1 MFKHMFKSLTTNA
14 LNDDVNDSQKQL
26 PAKDDTIYKDLEKN
40 LNIFKSFY
48 NYPNNNDIVVR
59 KLIIGG
65 SNISASIFFIDSI
78 TDPRIIDEQILS
90 PLLLNTEPTKP
101 IENIVSTQ
109 INTKRKIRDILD
121 ALNNGGLALF
131 VDGDTKAYTM
141 NVANFQ
147 SRDVEKSE
155 NEIVLKGSKEAFIEE
170 STVNIS
176 LIRKH
181 IRNENLVFES
191 KHIGERTNNNVY
203 IAYIK
208 NLANEDILKEVKNRI
223 DRIDTDSILNL
234 ATLEQYIEDNHLS
247 LFSTLLYTERPDRTA
262 SYLEDGYIALVMDNS
277 PSALI
282 LPVTFWSFF
291 HTSEDNYL
299 RFINAN
305 FIRLLRLGA
314 LFVTIFTSAFYIA
327 VTEFHAE
334 LLPPDLLLA
343 IASTREIVPFPPLIE
358 ILLMEFSFELIREAG
373 LRVPAPIGPTIGIVG
388 ALILGQAA
396 VEANIVSPVIV
407 IVVALSGLSSFAVGD
422 LSLNFAVRI
431 IRFLLIFASTL
442 FGIYGIMS
450 LFTVG
455 VLYVT
460 SIRSFG
466 VPYMAPLSPSYT
478 SSKGTYSR
486 RLLTKQMFRPGY
498 LKPKD
503 ITKK

>member
-1 MFKHMFKSLTTNA
+1 
-14 LNDDVNDSQKQL
+14 
-26 PAKDDTIYKDLEKN
+26 
-40 LNIFKSFY
+40 
-48 NYPNNNDIVVR
+48 
-59 KLIIGG
+59 
-65 SNISASIFFIDSI
+65 
-78 TDPRIIDEQILS
+78 
-90 PLLLNTEPTKP
+90 
-101 IENIVSTQ
+101 
-109 INTKRKIRDILD
+109 
-121 ALNNGGLALF
+121 
-131 VDGDTKAYTM
+131 GDTKAYTM

-305 FIRLLRLGA
+305 FIMLLRLGA

-343 IASTREIVPFPPLIE
+343 IAATREIVPFPPLI
-358 ILLMEFSFELIREAG
+358 
-373 LRVPAPIGPTIGIVG
+373 
-388 ALILGQAA
+388 
-396 VEANIVSPVIV
+396 
-407 IVVALSGLSSFAVGD
+407 
-422 LSLNFAVRI
+422 
-431 IRFLLIFASTL
+431 
-442 FGIYGIMS
+442 
-450 LFTVG
+450 
-455 VLYVT
+455 
-460 SIRSFG
+460 
-466 VPYMAPLSPSYT
+466 
-478 SSKGTYSR
+478 
-486 RLLTKQMFRPGY
+486 
-498 LKPKD
+498 
-503 ITKK
+503 